1 MAVLLK
7 ILCFV
12 IWMIIMLVLIHGSHK
27 KKPDPGQLVRI
38 QVTEEDDVE
47 VLLRRAMQEIN
58 HTDRL
63 IIEDISSRHRYNR
76 IKVAAMGRK
85 NPSILY
91 YTVREN

>member
-7 ILCFV
+7 ILCFI

-27 KKPDPGQLVRI
+27 KKPSGQIVRI
-38 QVTEEDDVE
+38 QVTEDDDIE
-47 VLLRRAMQEIN
+47 MLLRRAMQEID
-58 HTDRL
+58 HSDRL

-91 YTVREN
+91 YIVREN

>member
-12 IWMIIMLVLIHGSHK
+12 IWMIIMLVLIYGSHK
-27 KKPDPGQLVRI
+27 KKPSGQIIRI
-38 QVTEEDDVE
+38 QVTEDDDVE
-47 VLLRRAMQEIN
+47 MLLRQAMQEID
-58 HTDRL
+58 HSDRL
-63 IIEDISSRHRYNR
+63 IIEDISSRHKYNR

-91 YTVREN
+91 YIVREN